1 MNGKLSV
8 DGNGNLNLETQISNE
23 KIAKMYE
30 YKYMFE
36 FITLIKD
43 ARAEDVFSDCGFG
56 GMSLYLN
63 LNNNDS
69 KVNKV
74 NGFFLFTENNY
85 CLKLGIGKVSW
96 LDLWKSIDE
105 IVRLNGNKE
114 EFVISNFEVKESA
127 NKKTYVKPIIEKKYE
142 ELPDY
147 DNADD

>member
-1 MNGKLSV
+1 MENNSKLSV

-63 LNNNDS
+63 FS
-69 KVNKV
+69 
-74 NGFFLFTENNY
+74 
-85 CLKLGIGKVSW
+85 CS
-96 LDLWKSIDE
+96 
-105 IVRLNGNKE
+105 
-114 EFVISNFEVKESA
+114 
-127 NKKTYVKPIIEKKYE
+127 
-142 ELPDY
+142 
-147 DNADD
+147 